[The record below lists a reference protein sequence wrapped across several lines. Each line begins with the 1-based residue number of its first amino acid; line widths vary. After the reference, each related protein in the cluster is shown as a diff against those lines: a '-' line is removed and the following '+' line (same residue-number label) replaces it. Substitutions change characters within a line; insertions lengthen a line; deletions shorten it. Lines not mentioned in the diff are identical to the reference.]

1 LTVKVKSSESSELES
16 GIPRSA
22 KYGAGM
28 EAFVVRKVVVL
39 SMRVGLQSPGT
50 ASVFIC
56 GSGSSFQQSDE
67 QGPIN
72 IEALHTSVSR
82 K

>member
-1 LTVKVKSSESSELES
+1 MKDRHRAIGTYLLTAKVKSSEPSELES

-28 EAFVVRKVVVL
+28 ETFVVRKVVVL

-50 ASVFIC
+50 TSVSIS
-56 GSGSSFQQSDE
+56 GAGSSFQ
-67 QGPIN
+67 
-72 IEALHTSVSR
+72 
-82 K
+82 